1 MPDSPI
7 IQTNL
12 CSATTLISVNPS
24 VCLSRTI
31 PSQNLQVYFTYA
43 TQPNHSKKSVYC
55 YNTESVS
62 ICLVVC
68 LSAHPSV
75 CLSRTIP
82 STRTYQSISHA
93 TQPNHSKKSVYCYNT
108 ESVSICLV
116 VCLSAHPS
124 VCLSRTIPSTRT
136 YQSISHATQPN
147 QSKKSAVLQHS
158 SASVCIWSGI
168 KLEVLNCTNGTLC
181 WPKNWMSSLF
191 LSFWQLYELK

>member
-93 TQPNHSKKSVYCYNT
+93 TQPN
-108 ESVSICLV
+108 
-116 VCLSAHPS
+116 
-124 VCLSRTIPSTRT
+124 
-136 YQSISHATQPN
+136 

-181 WPKNWMSSLF
+181 
-191 LSFWQLYELK
+191 

>member
-62 ICLVVC
+62 ICLSVW
-68 LSAHPSV
+68 LSV
-75 CLSRTIP
+75 CLPIHLCVCQGPYLALELTSLFHMPHNPTIQRNLCTAITLNQCP
-82 STRTYQSISHA
+82 SVWL
-93 TQPNHSKKSVYCYNT
+93 SVCLPIHLCVCQGPYPALELTSLFHTPHNPTNQRNLQCYNT
-108 ESVSICLV
+108 HQHLFVS
-116 VCLSAHPS
+116 
-124 VCLSRTIPSTRT
+124 
-136 YQSISHATQPN
+136 
-147 QSKKSAVLQHS
+147 
-158 SASVCIWSGI
+158 G
-168 KLEVLNCTNGTLC
+168 LE
-181 WPKNWMSSLF
+181 
-191 LSFWQLYELK
+191 

>member
-62 ICLVVC
+62 ICLLSVC

-82 STRTYQSISHA
+82 STRTYQSISD
-93 TQPNHSKKSVYCYNT
+93 
-108 ESVSICLV
+108 
-116 VCLSAHPS
+116 
-124 VCLSRTIPSTRT
+124 
-136 YQSISHATQPN
+136 ATQPN

-181 WPKNWMSSLF
+181 
-191 LSFWQLYELK
+191 

>member
-1 MPDSPI
+1 MTMPYIRPVQVYSTCQTVQSFRQICVVLQHSSVSIHLSVCQGLYLARTYQSISHMPHSPT
-7 IQTNL
+7 IQRNL
-12 CSATTLISVNPS
+12 CTAITLNQCPS
-24 VCLSRTI
+24 VCCLS
-31 PSQNLQVYFTYA
+31 
-43 TQPNHSKKSVYC
+43 
-55 YNTESVS
+55 
-62 ICLVVC
+62 VC

-93 TQPNHSKKSVYCYNT
+93 TQPNH
-108 ESVSICLV
+108 
-116 VCLSAHPS
+116 
-124 VCLSRTIPSTRT
+124 
-136 YQSISHATQPN
+136 
-147 QSKKSAVLQHS
+147 SKKSAVLQHS